1 MTVSSTSTAPASA
14 RANASRRAPGSRTAG
29 AARTARRKTMRE
41 RDRSGYVFVAPFAIA
56 TGLFLLWP
64 TIYGLW
70 MSFTNQSLTG
80 TKSSFIGLDNYIE
93 ALGDPQVWQTLWH
106 TVVFTLLSV
115 IPLVIVSLGMALLVH
130 TGLPG
135 QWVWRMSF
143 FAPFLLTS
151 AVVASLSS
159 WLFQPEI
166 GLFDVWLSK
175 VNLGPVGWL
184 SDENVAMYSIVL
196 VTVWWTVGFNFL
208 LFLAALQGIPHTLYE
223 AATIDGAGGWR
234 RLFSITIPQLRNITA
249 VIVVLQ
255 ILGSLK
261 VFDQIY
267 LLTGG
272 GPNGSTRPILEY
284 IYDAG
289 FTNYRL
295 GYASAISY
303 VFFALILVFTLIRLV
318 PTRKES

>member
-1 MTVSSTSTAPASA
+1 MTVSNTGVTAPAGPA
-14 RANASRRAPGSRTAG
+14 VPDRTTPAGRSGTSAG
-29 AARTARRKTMRE
+29 APRKSMRE
-41 RDRSGYVFVAPFAIA
+41 RDRSGYLFVAPFAVA
-56 TGLFLLWP
+56 TGLFLVVP
-64 TIYGLW
+64 TLYGLW

-80 TKSSFIGLDNYIE
+80 AGSEFIGFANYLE
-93 ALGDPQVWQTLWH
+93 AFSDPQVWQTLWH
-106 TVVFTLLSV
+106 TVWFTILSTV
-115 IPLVIVSLGMALLVH
+115 PLVLVALVMALLVH

-143 FAPFLLTS
+143 FAPYLLTS
-151 AVVASLSS
+151 AVVWHLSN
-159 WLFQPEI
+159 WMFQPDI
-166 GLFDVWLSK
+166 GLLDTWITGLG
-175 VNLGPVGWL
+175 LGPIGWL
-184 SDENVAMYSIVL
+184 TDENVAMFSIAG

-208 LFLAALQGIPHTLYE
+208 LYLAALQGIPAQQYE

-234 RLFSITIPQLRNITA
+234 RLFSITLPQLRTITG

-255 ILGSLK
+255 LLASLK

-267 LLTGG
+267 MLTAG

-284 IYDAG
+284 IYDTG

-303 VFFALILVFTLIRLV
+303 VFFALILVFTLVRLL
-318 PTRKES
+318 PARKEA

>member
-1 MTVSSTSTAPASA
+1 MTASSTSLSAPVA
-14 RANASRRAPGSRTAG
+14 RPSRRAAATRTAG
-29 AARTARRKTMRE
+29 NARSARTSLRA
-41 RDRSGYVFVAPFAIA
+41 RDRSGYLFVAPFAAA

-70 MSFTNQSLTG
+70 MSFTDQSLTATG
-80 TKSSFIGLDNYIE
+80 SSFIGFDNYVE
-93 ALGDPQVWQTLWH
+93 AFSDPQVWTTLWH
-106 TVVFTLLSV
+106 TVWFTVLSTV
-115 IPLVIVSLGMALLVH
+115 PLIVVALVMALLVH

-151 AVVASLSS
+151 AVVSSLAS

-166 GLFDVWLSK
+166 GLLDVWLAK
-175 VNLGPVGWL
+175 LGLGPVGWL
-184 SDENVAMYSIVL
+184 TDENVAMFSIAL

-208 LFLAALQGIPHTLYE
+208 LYLAALQGIPHQQYE

-234 RLFSITIPQLRNITA
+234 RLFSVTLPQLKAITG

-255 ILGSLK
+255 LLASLK

-267 LLTGG
+267 LLTAG

-284 IYDAG
+284 VYDTG

-303 VFFALILVFTLIRLV
+303 VFFALILVFTLVRLL
-318 PTRKES
+318 PTKKEA